1 MLGVHLTLEVL
12 GIVVSLLAAIIYPL
26 DIYRRRADPHVIG
39 SIAVSSV
46 LVMTFAGTWMGESG
60 AWSAS
65 TYLACFYAVQG
76 AVVLW
81 LLYKRD
87 DSVIGEWDYRSKL
100 CLVGAAVG
108 GVLLIRLRDQPELGV
123 MAAIVAD
130 CIAYIPN
137 FVKTWSTPSSQKH
150 LTYTLSAIGAAFAA
164 IAGGVCWSSLF
175 PVYLVLID
183 GTMVVFIFRPQIL
196 RFVEGVMSQKAT

>member
-26 DIYRRRADPHVIG
+26 DIHRRRADPHVIG
-39 SIAVSSV
+39 SIAVASV
-46 LVMTFAGTWMGESG
+46 LVMAFAGTWMGESG

-81 LLYKRD
+81 ILYKRD
-87 DSVIGEWDYRSKL
+87 DSKIGEWDYRSKL
-100 CLVGAAVG
+100 CLVGAVAG
-108 GVLLIRLRDQPELGV
+108 GALLIGLRDQPELGV

-137 FVKTWSTPSSQKH
+137 FVKTWNAPSSQKH

-164 IAGGVCWSSLF
+164 VAGGVRWPSLF
-175 PVYLVLID
+175 PVYLIGVD
-183 GTMVVFIFRPQIL
+183 GLMVVFIFRPQIL
-196 RFVEGVMSQKAT
+196 RFVKGMRS

>member
-1 MLGVHLTLEVL
+1 MLVVHLTLEVL

-26 DIYRRRADPHVIG
+26 DIHRRRSDPHVIG

-46 LVMTFAGTWMGESG
+46 LVMTFAGTWMGEPD

-87 DSVIGEWDYRSKL
+87 DSKIGEWDFRSKL
-100 CLVGAAVG
+100 CLVGAVAG
-108 GVLLIRLRDQPELGV
+108 GVLLIWLRDQPEIGV

-130 CIAYIPN
+130 GIAYIPN
-137 FVKTWSTPSSQKH
+137 LTKTWSVPSSQKH
-150 LTYTLSAIGAAFAA
+150 LTYTLSAIGAAFTAA
-164 IAGGVCWSSLF
+164 AGGVCWPSLF
-175 PVYLVLID
+175 PVYLILID
-183 GTMVVFIFRPQIL
+183 STMVVFIFRPQIL
-196 RFVEGVMSQKAT
+196 RFVKGMRYRKAT